1 MNLYG
6 KKISRVRVLNI
17 MEETAEATEK
27 MVNLAIREINE
38 ENIKILDI
46 QTTGDN
52 MILVLGEKSWPSP
65 WIKKVRAGG
74 SSSVGRVSASQAE
87 CRGFEPR
94 LPL

>member
-17 MEETAEATEK
+17 MEESAEATEK

-52 MILVLGEKSWPSP
+52 LIFILGEKETW
-65 WIKKVRAGG
+65 
-74 SSSVGRVSASQAE
+74 SQKHKDF
-87 CRGFEPR
+87 RKS
-94 LPL
+94 